1 MPKRIERA
9 IGEGKMV
16 VRAYTKKD
24 LDLME
29 WLWNHENYRHPEFLN
44 YFNWYETSRGIF
56 IYPRTD
62 HFVSYD
68 NEFSWSLG
76 WEKLTGLSWMQ
87 YCLGYEE
94 PAGYG
99 GGTTNEP

>member
-9 IGEGKMV
+9 IGDGKMV
-16 VRAYTKKD
+16 VRAYTKKE
-24 LDLME
+24 LDLMD
-29 WLWNHENYRHPEFLN
+29 LLLQNKDYKHPKFLD

-68 NEFSWSLG
+68 NEYDWCAG
-76 WEKLTGLSWMQ
+76 WEKMTGLS
-87 YCLGYEE
+87 
-94 PAGYG
+94 YG
-99 GGTTNEP
+99 DFCCGWETEITEQS